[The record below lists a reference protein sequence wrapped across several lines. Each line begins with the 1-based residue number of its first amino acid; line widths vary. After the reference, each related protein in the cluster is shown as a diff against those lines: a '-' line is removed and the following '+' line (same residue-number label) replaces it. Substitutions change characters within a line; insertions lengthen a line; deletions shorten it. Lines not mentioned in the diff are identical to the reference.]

1 MATADGCTAEK
12 WRDKRPSLSAFT
24 GGSCCGVCSP
34 SGLLATALSNTA
46 NIFQGRYGLFS
57 GSDMAPPLARM
68 VIFSGLPYSRCFS
81 SSAKH
86 GCFFSIKTDT
96 FCFSITIQFYPL
108 QIQEIKE
115 VSPFVKVPSKRNKY
129 RKIMIHGAEWLQKI
143 IIHMVMLK
151 SDQTL
156 LHSKATPTLVA
167 KKPKFRRLKLK
178 YNFKQT
184 PKSYNRNQ
192 IYNLNQKI

>member
-1 MATADGCTAEK
+1 MEVWTTDFEDEEVRKPTHGPFVVKDAGRCLMVK
-12 WRDKRPSLSAFT
+12 NSKS
-24 GGSCCGVCSP
+24 
-34 SGLLATALSNTA
+34 SGRSSTIPRKACRVHTSRHTV
-46 NIFQGRYGLFS
+46 QR
-57 GSDMAPPLARM
+57 
-68 VIFSGLPYSRCFS
+68 LPYSRCFS